1 MQPAQPSSCG
11 SLQRI
16 PIAGKTEMTDPQ
28 GPTFP
33 LQTSTILATGE
44 PLMLAGLKTTIDS
57 CLEFTQWYC
66 FREEAHTGSHNPL
79 PPPPVPRAPDQS
91 SCSVA
96 PFEEP
101 TPTRLHLAL
110 EPNRL
115 CMHLHI
121 PGAPTDILPM
131 STQKTGLT

>member
-1 MQPAQPSSCG
+1 
-11 SLQRI
+11 
-16 PIAGKTEMTDPQ
+16 
-28 GPTFP
+28 
-33 LQTSTILATGE
+33 
-44 PLMLAGLKTTIDS
+44 MLAGLKTTIES

-79 PPPPVPRAPDQS
+79 PPPPAPQTKAAAAWHHLRS
-91 SCSVA
+91 PA
-96 PFEEP
+96 
-101 TPTRLHLAL
+101 PTRLHLAL

-131 STQKTGLT
+131 STQKTGVT